1 MNQRHDMIQ
10 QGVIIQNRKGLHARA
25 SAQVVKLME
34 SFQAKTYIRYQ
45 DMRVPAQSI
54 MGLLMLGAGQG
65 SVLIIESE
73 GTEAEKAVM
82 CLVHLIEDKFGAEP
96 W

>member
-1 MNQRHDMIQ
+1 MIKQ
-10 QGVIIQNRKGLHARA
+10 EVVIQNRKGLHARA

-34 SFQAKTYIRYQ
+34 SFQAETFICFQ

-54 MGLLMLGAGQG
+54 MGLLMLGAAQG
-65 SVLIIESE
+65 SVLIIEAE
-73 GTEAEKAVM
+73 GTEAEKAVQ
-82 CLVHLIEDKFGAEP
+82 CLVQLIEDKFGEEP